1 VNALR
6 VPFAIASAR
15 LLAERKAL
23 LYACAAAAIAGFVQR
38 GARLEGPLFFC
49 SVLGIIVALIQGP
62 GRHRYLDVCEQSAPL
77 FGRQLARGKALAP
90 CVAVTLAC
98 VAYSGGMLAG
108 GATLSVDIFGGALAG
123 SLATTLV
130 ALSATIRSGASRA
143 LYVLLAAATSVGA
156 FMLFAQPGWR
166 AGAAALA
173 CCVAAGF
180 VALRQY
186 GEALARWDP
195 AAES

>member
-1 VNALR
+1 MNALR

-15 LLAERKAL
+15 LFAERKAL

-49 SVLGIIVALIQGP
+49 SLLGIVVALIQGP

-77 FGRQLARGKALAP
+77 FGRQLARGKALAA

-98 VAYSGGMLAG
+98 VAYCGAMLAG
-108 GATLSVDIFGGALAG
+108 GASPSIAIFGVALAG

-130 ALSATIRSGASRA
+130 ALNATTRSGAARA
-143 LYVLLAAATSVGA
+143 LYVLLAVATSAGA
-156 FMLFAQPGWR
+156 FALAIQPGWR
-166 AGAAALA
+166 ASVAALA
-173 CCVAAGF
+173 FCVATGF
-180 VALRQY
+180 IALRQY
-186 GEALARWDP
+186 GEALARFDP